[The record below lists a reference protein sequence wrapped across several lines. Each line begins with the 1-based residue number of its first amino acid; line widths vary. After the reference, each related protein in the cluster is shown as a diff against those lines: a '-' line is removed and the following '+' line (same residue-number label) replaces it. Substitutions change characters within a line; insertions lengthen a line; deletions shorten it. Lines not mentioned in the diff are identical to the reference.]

1 MQDGSLG
8 LLPKVIES
16 LMDSVAHC
24 HPTYTMCV
32 EAIIYTRAGMV
43 FGGQR
48 VWGLLGLFEY
58 IRLGLLSRQ
67 RRDITGNICL

>member
-8 LLPKVIES
+8 LLRRVMET

-24 HPTYTMCV
+24 HPTCIMCV
-32 EAIIYTRAGMV
+32 DAITYTGADMV

-48 VWGLLGLFEY
+48 VWGSLGLFEY

-67 RRDITGNICL
+67 RRDIAGNICL